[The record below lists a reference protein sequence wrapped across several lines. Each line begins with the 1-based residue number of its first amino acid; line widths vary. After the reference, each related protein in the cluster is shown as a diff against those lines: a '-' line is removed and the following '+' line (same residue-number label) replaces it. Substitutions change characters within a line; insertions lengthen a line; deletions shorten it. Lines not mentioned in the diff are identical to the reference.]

1 MCRGSLRAK
10 RTEPATEGEVYQ
22 IGQVFYGD
30 ERAHRHG
37 VLFKDGN
44 GYAPDAKGD
53 AGKVVH
59 CAACI
64 REETPVQLSQIPVEL
79 QDRMGLKPTERATFL
94 PGETTRNDQDTILF
108 ENGRPMMLWQ
118 LADQGIALS
127 LIAVEAAP
135 AVADPVV
142 EREPAMA

>member
-1 MCRGSLRAK
+1 MWR
-10 RTEPATEGEVYQ
+10 
-22 IGQVFYGD
+22 
-30 ERAHRHG
+30 
-37 VLFKDGN
+37 
-44 GYAPDAKGD
+44 
-53 AGKVVH
+53 
-59 CAACI
+59 
-64 REETPVQLSQIPVEL
+64 
-79 QDRMGLKPTERATFL
+79 ERATFL

-108 ENGRPMMLWQ
+108 ENGRRVNLWQ